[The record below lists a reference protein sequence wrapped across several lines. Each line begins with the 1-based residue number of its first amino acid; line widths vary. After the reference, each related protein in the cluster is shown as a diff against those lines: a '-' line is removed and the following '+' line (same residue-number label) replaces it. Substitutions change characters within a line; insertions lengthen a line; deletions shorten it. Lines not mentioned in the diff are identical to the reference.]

1 MPIRTLLVD
10 DQKAIR
16 SALRAYLR
24 LAPDIDVVGEAVD
37 GREAIALASQL
48 SPDVV
53 VMDLNL
59 PELDGREAARQI
71 TENRPGTRVVFLSA
85 QSEPTR
91 ACSTMEGLPFV
102 SRFVPK
108 LKAFE
113 LLAEAIRGAAARS
126 PG

>member
-37 GREAIALASQL
+37 GREAVALADQL
-48 SPDVV
+48 EPHVV

-59 PELDGREAARQI
+59 PELDGQEAARQI
-71 TENRPGTRVVFLSA
+71 TQHRPDTRVVFLSA
-85 QSEPTR
+85 QSEPGPRSPTP
-91 ACSTMEGLPFV
+91 AAEPFV

-113 LLAEAIRGAAARS
+113 LLTDAIRAARLA
-126 PG
+126 G